1 MNSGTVVKKNSDPG
15 KVFKSEV
22 SMELEKPERPASNSA
37 KSRAPAPPAHQP
49 ESAPTPVTQ
58 PRPPVTKAPSLPPN
72 LKKSIN
78 QNAANNSFDSSN
90 PGTNQ

>member
-1 MNSGTVVKKNSDPG
+1 MNTGTVVKKNSDPG

-22 SMELEKPERPASNSA
+22 SMELEK
-37 KSRAPAPPAHQP
+37 PAPPAHQP

-90 PGTNQ
+90 QGTNQ